1 MGAGFFLAFGLGRV
15 KIIGLYLCAR
25 IGFHLNLLPFTLLI
39 DTGNGRLT
47 AYCITHG
54 TLRYRCNTSQYN
66 TIQYNTIHYA
76 APGTAA
82 YMIGKAEV

>member
-1 MGAGFFLAFGLGRV
+1 MGAGLFLAFGLGRV

-25 IGFHLNLLPFTLLI
+25 VGFHLNLLPFTLLI

-47 AYCITHG
+47 EYCISHS

-66 TIQYNTIHYA
+66 TIHYT

-82 YMIGKAEV
+82 HMMGTAEV